1 MNTVQETNSNQY
13 TAFWPLCLLALSIG
27 ILLGWQVLLAGQQ
40 YISLQRMAE
49 QQAVTT
55 QQAAQ
60 AESKLQ
66 AIMMD
71 LVELS
76 QSNKE
81 ALAIV
86 KKYGI
91 KVTPPAQTG
100 ASDQSPLPKSPA
112 AGRPIDKII
121 K

>member
-1 MNTVQETNSNQY
+1 MSDAPETITNQY
-13 TAFWPLCLLALSIG
+13 TAFWPIFLLALSIG
-27 ILLGWQVLLAGQQ
+27 ILITWQVLLAGQQ
-40 YISLQRMAE
+40 HVSLQRAAE
-49 QQAVTT
+49 QQALAT

-60 AESKLQ
+60 AEGRLQ

-76 QSNKE
+76 RGNSE

-91 KVTPPAQTG
+91 KINPPADSSPVMPSPVG
-100 ASDQSPLPKSPA
+100 ASDKT
-112 AGRPIDKII
+112 GK
-121 K
+121 